1 VDRDRPPR
9 VTYWTGTWDPRKE
22 AISKEISHLRV
33 ADRRRALVVA
43 FSSRQPM
50 RFRRRERVFT
60 FGHRHWPVL
69 RSLAPLLE
77 RTGDVTHVFGGT
89 ESWHLLR
96 SIGRRPIV
104 LTAVVHA
111 KPGETLPHVR
121 FARVVVEADSLIEEW
136 TARGVPRKALT
147 VVYPGIDLERY
158 AFAPLQRTDRLRFLF
173 ASSPSESS
181 EIDARGIPLLIELA
195 RARPDIEIVVPWR
208 SWGDV
213 AGTTAVLDAL
223 RPPPNFHVRREPHAD
238 MRRHFAHAHAT
249 IVCFQ
254 AGAGKA
260 LPNFVLE
267 GLAVGRPCLA
277 TLDNGLASLLQTSG
291 AGIVRERSVAGLSA
305 AVDELRASLHERVI
319 RARQLAEHRFD
330 LRAFR
335 AAYESIYRDVSCAF
349 HAESPWIHRS

>member
-1 VDRDRPPR
+1 
-9 VTYWTGTWDPRKE
+9 
-22 AISKEISHLRV
+22 
-33 ADRRRALVVA
+33 
-43 FSSRQPM
+43 
-50 RFRRRERVFT
+50 
-60 FGHRHWPVL
+60 
-69 RSLAPLLE
+69 
-77 RTGDVTHVFGGT
+77 
-89 ESWHLLR
+89 
-96 SIGRRPIV
+96 V

-249 IVCFQ
+249 IVCS
-254 AGAGKA
+254 GCRT
-260 LPNFVLE
+260 
-267 GLAVGRPCLA
+267 AVPG
-277 TLDNGLASLLQTSG
+277 D
-291 AGIVRERSVAGLSA
+291 
-305 AVDELRASLHERVI
+305 
-319 RARQLAEHRFD
+319 ARQRTGEPAPDVWRGHRP
-330 LRAFR
+330 RAQR
-335 AAYESIYRDVSCAF
+335 GRLV
-349 HAESPWIHRS
+349 RGR

>member
-1 VDRDRPPR
+1 

-181 EIDARGIPLLIELA
+181 
-195 RARPDIEIVVPWR
+195 DIEIVVPWR